1 MSRIIALLAVIAL
14 SVPCATWAQA
24 SKGVATSAALR
35 ASTQQYVATHEP
47 AILREFTDLLALPNV
62 AADHT
67 NIRRNA
73 DLLVASLKK
82 RGVDARLLEFEGAPP
97 TVYGELKVPGAKRT
111 VIFYAHYDGQPVIAA
126 QWTTP
131 PWTPTLRDAP
141 LEDGGKPIAL
151 PTAGAAALGPNTR
164 IYARSAGDDKG
175 TIMAMLAA
183 LDALH
188 AARRE
193 PSVNLKFFFE
203 GEEEAGS
210 PHILGILQKYKGLLA
225 ADMLLLGDGPVYQN
239 GEQQLLFGVRGDA
252 DMELT
257 VFGATRALHSGHY
270 GNWAPNAGVL
280 LANLIA
286 SMRDDNGHIKIDGYY
301 ADVAPVTAA
310 EQAAIKA
317 MPPIDAE
324 LRTALGLARTEAND
338 APLEERLMLPAL
350 NLRGFDFGAVG
361 EHARNVIPTEA
372 KASFDFRLVPNQ
384 TPAHLRELVTR
395 HIESQGYFVTP
406 GPVTREMRLA
416 HARVAQVVWGD
427 GAYPADRVSMTSP
440 AARALIAATS
450 DDAGKPPI
458 LVPTSGGSSP
468 NYAFTQTLRVPVI
481 NVPIANYDDNQHAAD
496 ENLRLQNL
504 RNGIELYTQIFAH
517 LGTTGW

>member
-1 MSRIIALLAVIAL
+1 MSRTLVLLLIVAL
-14 SVPCATWAQA
+14 STPFAASAQA
-24 SKGVATSAALR
+24 GKASVDGAALR
-35 ASTQQYVATHEP
+35 ASTRQYVAAHEP
-47 AILREFTDLLALPNV
+47 AILHEFTDLLALPNV
-62 AADHT
+62 ASDHA

-73 DLLVASLKK
+73 DLLVGSLQK
-82 RGVDARLLEFEGAPP
+82 RGVDARLLEFDGAPP

-126 QWTTP
+126 QWATP
-131 PWTPTLRDAP
+131 PWTPTLRNAP
-141 LEDGGKPIAL
+141 LEDGGKPIVL
-151 PTAGAAALGPNTR
+151 PAAGAAALGPDTR

-188 AARRE
+188 AAGRK
-193 PSVNLKFFFE
+193 PSVNVKFFFE

-210 PHILGILQKYKGLLA
+210 PHILGILKKYQGLLA

-286 SMRDDNGHIKIDGYY
+286 SMRDDDGHIKIDGYY

-310 EQAAIKA
+310 EHAAIKA
-317 MPPIDAE
+317 MPRIDAE
-324 LRTALGLARTEAND
+324 LRTALGLASTEADD
-338 APLEERLMLPAL
+338 APIEERLMLPAL
-350 NLRGFDFGAVG
+350 NLRGLDFGAVG

-372 KASFDFRLVPNQ
+372 RASFDFRLVPNQ
-384 TPAHLRELVTR
+384 TPAHLRELVTK
-395 HIESQGYFVTP
+395 HIESQGYFVTG
-406 GPVTREMRLA
+406 GPVTKDMRLA
-416 HARVAQVVWGD
+416 HARIAQVVWGD

-440 AARALIAATS
+440 AAHALITATS

-504 RNGIELYTQIFAH
+504 RNGIELYTQIFARI
-517 LGTTGW
+517 GTTGW

>member
-1 MSRIIALLAVIAL
+1 MPRILVLLSIIALSAPIAAL
-14 SVPCATWAQA
+14 AQA
-24 SKGVATSAALR
+24 SKTSTDGAALR
-35 ASTQQYVATHEP
+35 ASTRQYVAAHEL

-62 AADHT
+62 AADHA

-73 DLLVASLKK
+73 DLLVASLEK

-97 TVYGELKVPGAKRT
+97 TVYGELKAPGAKRT

-126 QWTTP
+126 QWATQ
-131 PWTPTLRDAP
+131 PWTPTLRNAP

-151 PTAGAAALGPNTR
+151 PAAGAAALGPNTR

-175 TIMAMLAA
+175 SIMAMLAA

-188 AARRE
+188 AAGRK

-210 PHILGILQKYKGLLA
+210 PHIVGILQKYKGLLA

-257 VFGATRALHSGHY
+257 IFGATRALHSGHY

-286 SMRDDNGHIKIDGYY
+286 SMRDDDGHIKIDGYY
-301 ADVAPVTAA
+301 ADVAPITAA
-310 EQAAIKA
+310 EHAAIKA

-338 APLEERLMLPAL
+338 APLGERVMLPAL
-350 NLRGFDFGAVG
+350 NVRGLDFGAVG

-372 KASFDFRLVPNQ
+372 KASFDFCLVPNQ
-384 TPAHLRELVTR
+384 TSAHLRELVTK
-395 HIESQGYFVTP
+395 HIEGQGYFVTA
-406 GPVTREMRLA
+406 GPVTREMRLS
-416 HARVAQVVWGD
+416 HPRIAQVVWGD

-440 AARALIAATS
+440 AAHALIKATS
-450 DDAGKPPI
+450 DDGKPPI

-468 NYAFTQTLRVPVI
+468 NYAFTQALHVPVI

-504 RNGIELYTQIFAH
+504 RNGIELYTQIFAR

>member
-1 MSRIIALLAVIAL
+1 MFRALVLLSIIML
-14 SVPCATWAQA
+14 SAPPAAWSQA
-24 SKGVATSAALR
+24 DRTAAGGAALR
-35 ASTQQYVATHEP
+35 ASTRQYVAAHEP
-47 AILREFTDLLALPNV
+47 AILREYTDLLALPNV
-62 AADHT
+62 AADHA

-73 DLLVASLKK
+73 DLLVASLQK
-82 RGVDARLLEFEGAPP
+82 RGVDARLLEFDSAPP
-97 TVYGELKVPGAKRT
+97 TVYGELEVPGAKRT

-126 QWTTP
+126 QWATP

-151 PTAGAAALGPNTR
+151 PAAGAAALAPNTR

-188 AARRE
+188 AAGRK

-210 PHILGILQKYKGLLA
+210 PHIVGILHKYQDLLA

-257 VFGATRALHSGHY
+257 LFGATRALHSGHY

-286 SMRDDNGHIKIDGYY
+286 SMRDDDGHIKIDGYY
-301 ADVAPVTAA
+301 ADVAPITAA
-310 EQAAIKA
+310 EHAAIKA
-317 MPPIDAE
+317 MPPIDAQ
-324 LRTALGLARTEAND
+324 LREALGLARTEAND
-338 APLEERLMLPAL
+338 APLGERVMLPAL
-350 NLRGFDFGAVG
+350 NVRGLDFGAVG

-384 TPAHLRELVTR
+384 TPAHLRELVTK
-395 HIESQGYFVTP
+395 HIESQGYFVTA
-406 GPVTREMRLA
+406 GPVTQAMRLA
-416 HARVAQVVWGD
+416 HPRIAQVVWGD

-440 AARALIAATS
+440 AARALVAATS
-450 DDAGKPPI
+450 DDDGKPPI

-468 NYAFTQTLRVPVI
+468 NYAFTQALRVPVI
-481 NVPIANYDDNQHAAD
+481 NVPIANYDDNQHAAN

-504 RNGIELYTQIFAH
+504 RNGIELYAQIFAR